1 MIIIAIV
8 RFILEVTALLA
19 LGYWGFEAGT
29 EVWHKVLFGFTAPI
43 LMAALWGTFIS
54 PKAPKRL
61 HEGPRLFLEIAL
73 FALAAAAMYGSG
85 FEYFSVIFM
94 LMAMVISI
102 LIRVLKLTGL

>member
-61 HEGPRLFLEIAL
+61 HEVPRLILEIVL
-73 FALAAAAMYGSG
+73 FTLAATAMYVSG
-85 FEYFSVIFM
+85 LELLSVIFM
-94 LMAMVISI
+94 LTAIVISV
-102 LIRVLKLTGL
+102 LIRGLKMTEL

>member
-1 MIIIAIV
+1 MIIIALV

-19 LGYWGFEAGT
+19 LGYWGVQAGI
-29 EVWHKVLFGFTAPI
+29 EVWLKILLGISVPLLTAI
-43 LMAALWGTFIS
+43 VWGVFIS

>member
-19 LGYWGFEAGT
+19 LGYWGVQAGI
-29 EVWHKVLFGFTAPI
+29 EVWHKVIFGISAPL

-61 HEGPRLFLEIAL
+61 HEVPRLIVEIVL
-73 FALAAAAMYGSG
+73 FILAATAMYGSG
-85 FEYFSVIFM
+85 LELLSVIFL
-94 LMAMVISI
+94 LMAIVISI
-102 LIRVLKLTGL
+102 LIRVLKMTDL